1 MTDVE
6 EGGTALVKSGPDG
19 KAVAPN
25 RTGRVIGMRRGPAPP
40 PAEARE
46 PGGAVGW
53 PATAQYAVAL
63 VERRRA
69 RSRRLVAWFA
79 VVVLLPTLLT
89 ALYTLFVATPRYTSD
104 FELTYQTY
112 RGPSSLAS
120 GLVQSVTGTAQ
131 NNTVDLGTIVY
142 EYLRSSTLAD
152 KLDRELDLRKQ
163 FSAPS
168 IDWLS
173 RLDPDASR
181 ETFLDYFR
189 SRVQVS
195 QGLGGYIK
203 VEVDAFDPAFAQTFA
218 KAIVKAAD
226 DMVDELTSR
235 ARADEVKFAEAE
247 LGREED
253 RVRKARTA
261 LTEFQNRQGDQDPTR
276 AASQLGTI
284 VGTIEGQLADARAQL
299 TTTSG
304 QLAPNSP
311 IVTQLK
317 AKVSALEGQLKA
329 EQGRLASDKPAGAAA
344 APGGAPGAEPYSK
357 VLNDYQ
363 ALQLEQEF
371 ARNAYMAAQQ
381 GLVVARADAATKQ
394 NYLVDFI
401 PPDLPQHE
409 SYTYPVEATLTVL
422 LSALLLFAFG
432 SLVLGAARDQIAG

>member
-1 MTDVE
+1 MNEVDDT
-6 EGGTALVKSGPDG
+6 GTAVVRAGPDG
-19 KAVAPN
+19 KPAAPA
-25 RTGRVIGMRRGPAPP
+25 RPGRGLGPRRAAAA
-40 PAEARE
+40 PAEAAA
-46 PGGAVGW
+46 GGAVGW

-63 VERRRA
+63 VERRRS
-69 RSRRLVAWFA
+69 RSRRLLAWFTL
-79 VVVLLPTLLT
+79 VVLLPTLLT

-131 NNTVDLGTIVY
+131 SNTVDLGTIVY

-152 KLDRELDLRKQ
+152 RLDRDLDLRRH
-163 FSAPS
+163 FDASH

-173 RLDPDASR
+173 RLEPDASR

-203 VEVDAFDPAFAQTFA
+203 VEVDAFDPAFAQTLA
-218 KAIVKAAD
+218 KAIVTAAD
-226 DMVDELTSR
+226 GMVDDLTSR
-235 ARADEVKFAEAE
+235 ARANEVKFAEAE
-247 LGREED
+247 LGREEE
-253 RVRKARTA
+253 RVRKARVA

-284 VGTIEGQLADARAQL
+284 VGSIEGQLADARGQL
-299 TTTSG
+299 TGVAG

-311 IVTQLK
+311 IVVQLK
-317 AKVSALEGQLKA
+317 SRIAALEGQLKS
-329 EQGRLASDKPAGAAA
+329 EQGRLASDRPAASGAAGTVGAAA
-344 APGGAPGAEPYSK
+344 AAPYSQ

-371 ARNAYMAAQQ
+371 AKNAYMAAQQ

-401 PPDLPQHE
+401 PPDLPEHE
-409 SYTYPVEATLTVL
+409 SYTFPVEATVTVF

-432 SLVLGAARDQIAG
+432 SLVMGAARDQIMG